1 MFKISKPLKKPYQAN
16 MMALKLSNLDIQ
28 RNFLYS
34 TMMVQTTH
42 LWNLWDPPISVG
54 YTFLLHQN
62 FRRLP
67 KFRQSKSRKEK
78 RECQSL
84 FLRYSVLDN
93 GFFCPSLLARA
104 ERRICICL
112 QRRKC
117 LKKHTNFVK
126 YANHEVTEFWACKK
140 WARTVLAFLSLQKI
154 EWKLVNSSNVI
165 YICFAD
171 AKTVWKSTNSL
182 FALWDFY
189 LTPLKMKLSGCCPSQ
204 SIGGQTKIPSPSQS
218 IGGSNK
224 NPVISCWKRRNP
236 MIWLF

>member
-1 MFKISKPLKKPYQAN
+1 
-16 MMALKLSNLDIQ
+16 MALFTSSEI
-28 RNFLYS
+28 S
-34 TMMVQTTH
+34 TT
-42 LWNLWDPPISVG
+42 PEISTGTEISTIEISERKTWV
-54 YTFLLHQN
+54 
-62 FRRLP
+62 P
-67 KFRQSKSRKEK
+67 KP
-78 RECQSL
+78 

>member
-1 MFKISKPLKKPYQAN
+1 MKYLRSTVFGGVGSFYFIRIFDGY
-16 MMALKLSNLDIQ
+16 
-28 RNFLYS
+28 RNFDNR
-34 TMMVQTTH
+34 
-42 LWNLWDPPISVG
+42 NLGKKNMSA
-54 YTFLLHQN
+54 
-62 FRRLP
+62 
-67 KFRQSKSRKEK
+67 KA
-78 RECQSL
+78 L

-204 SIGGQTKIPSPSQS
+204 SIGGR
-218 IGGSNK
+218 SNK
-224 NPVISCWKRRNP
+224 NPQPKPEARGSTQE
-236 MIWLF
+236 

>member
-1 MFKISKPLKKPYQAN
+1 MKSGRHRFRRGWHFS
-16 MMALKLSNLDIQ
+16 
-28 RNFLYS
+28 
-34 TMMVQTTH
+34 
-42 LWNLWDPPISVG
+42 
-54 YTFLLHQN
+54 LHQK
-62 FRRLP
+62 FRRPQKFRRVP

-126 YANHEVTEFWACKK
+126 YANHEVTEFWTCKK

-182 FALWDFY
+182 FASSWKAETPWFDCFSLQVKECLKHGFQKMFKSWTFRSWSLQKVKLYDFMCFE
-189 LTPLKMKLSGCCPSQ
+189 L
-204 SIGGQTKIPSPSQS
+204 TKIEWCQE
-218 IGGSNK
+218 ID
-224 NPVISCWKRRNP
+224 
-236 MIWLF
+236 L

>member
-140 WARTVLAFLSLQKI
+140 WARTVLAFLSLQKNRMKTC
-154 EWKLVNSSNVI
+154 ELFKCDI
-165 YICFAD
+165 YALLMLNLSE
-171 AKTVWKSTNSL
+171 KSTNSL

-204 SIGGQTKIPSPSQS
+204 SIGG
-218 IGGSNK
+218 SNK
-224 NPVISCWKRRNP
+224 NPANSCWKSRNP